1 MKSII
6 LAAGKGTRLG
16 ELTFNKPKC
25 LVKLEGTPILEYQ
38 LEIFEMCGIN
48 DITLVAG
55 YKKNKLDYLSKEI
68 ILNLKFNSTN
78 MLYSLYCALD
88 KIKGDVLISY
98 GDSVF
103 DKSIINKMILSKND
117 ISIASDLRW
126 KEYWKSRYLDPLSD
140 LETFKVNNNGFIEL
154 LGEKAFSYDQIEGQ
168 YIGLIRL
175 NSNGSKTFS
184 KELKYFFSKKIVNK
198 KPFKDAYLTD
208 FLQALI
214 IKDIK
219 LKAVGVSGNYI
230 EIDTVE
236 DLESTITKQRV
247 LTF

>member
-16 ELTFNKPKC
+16 ELTLNNPKC
-25 LVKLEGTPILEYQ
+25 LVKLNGIPIIEYQ
-38 LEIFEMCGIN
+38 LKIFEKIGID

-55 YKKNKLDYLSKEI
+55 YKYNKLNYLSKKI
-68 ILNLKFNSTN
+68 ILNSKFNDTN
-78 MLYSLYCALD
+78 MLYSLYCALE
-88 KIKGDVLISY
+88 KIDGDVLISY

-103 DKSIINKMILSKND
+103 DKSIIDNMILSKDD
-117 ISIASDLRW
+117 ISVASDLRW
-126 KEYWKSRYLDPLSD
+126 EEYWNSRYLDPLSD
-140 LETFKVNNNGFIEL
+140 LESFKLNDSGYIEQ
-154 LGEKAFSYDQIEGQ
+154 LGEKASSFDQIQGQ

-175 NSNGSKTFS
+175 NSNGSKIF
-184 KELKYFFSKKIVNK
+184 KRELKYFFSNKMINK

-214 IKDIK
+214 VKQIKI
-219 LKAVGVSGNYI
+219 KAVEIEGNYI
-230 EIDTVE
+230 EIDTIE
-236 DLESTITKQRV
+236 DLESIITKQRV